1 MLVVNGCWDVEADG
15 CRKKTLLSSSGLH
28 DSFEILNHEDE
39 DVGKW
44 SWEYIYGSDAGDLP
58 ETYKSCMVSRYKIS
72 FFSNL
77 FFKTGPFLMGGYDND
92 GRNTANIYKYLFEQ
106 KKFSKAKP
114 NAMIKNRAGFGC
126 RNQEVKGVRKYYS
139 IGGKGSGGKNE
150 VFNENGNPTE
160 KLNYSTKDS
169 PLYPTVINLDGTFVC
184 IFNDGS
190 VSKWVNATKW
200 IKLTDP
206 LENLKMTRKSIVIT
220 ENDIFGYQ

>member
-1 MLVVNGCWDVEADG
+1 MLVVNGCWDINNAN
-15 CRKKTLLSSSGLH
+15 CKGLH
-28 DSFEILNHEDE
+28 DSFEILNHEHE
-39 DVGKW
+39 DVVKW
-44 SWEYIYGSDAGDLP
+44 SWEFINGPYAGDLP

-72 FFSNL
+72 FFADL
-77 FFKTGPFLMGGYDND
+77 FFKTGPFLMGGYGND
-92 GRNTANIYKYLFEQ
+92 GRNTGNIYKYLSEQ

-126 RNQEVKGVRKYYS
+126 RNQEVKGFRKYYS

-150 VFNENGNPTE
+150 VFIEDRNPTE
-160 KLNYSTKDS
+160 VLNFSTKDS
-169 PLYPTVINLDGTFVC
+169 PLYPTLINVDKTFVC